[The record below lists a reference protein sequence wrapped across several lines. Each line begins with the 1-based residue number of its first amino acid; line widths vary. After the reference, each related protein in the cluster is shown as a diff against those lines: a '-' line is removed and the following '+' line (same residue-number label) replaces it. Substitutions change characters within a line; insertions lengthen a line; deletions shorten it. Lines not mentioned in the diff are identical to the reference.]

1 MSRALLTVITSGLAA
16 HSVAESVFNLL
27 SSSRIS
33 PGQTPPMWDPQ
44 QHSLRMGTRL
54 LLLTFIL
61 LSTCQVAESQALF
74 TIRSVTLTLE
84 PSKTV
89 SRGTIVT
96 VRCQALVSS
105 SGFLNREYTIYK
117 DNTVVY
123 TKNTTTTEDLLY
135 SLRMARVANTGKY
148 KCKTPV
154 LSIDKRVFSEGE
166 EVTVWCTA
174 PEESGTIVFYF
185 YEDSKDL
192 HEQMVNTNHV
202 ETRLRFN
209 HAGDRKLH
217 CDYRLF
223 ITPVISVR
231 PHGSKIIEG
240 DNLDISCS
248 VSGNLQN
255 SSGLK
260 VYLSKGLNLLS
271 TGQSKA
277 NHSMRALAEHSGE
290 FECSLEM
297 GNVVK
302 RATKNVTITELFS
315 QPVLT
320 IYPTEVFEREKLTL
334 TCKSANYSSD
344 RISAQDVKYTIYI
357 DNYNLT
363 PGSFNG
369 IYVVPVG
376 LRNLSGNYSCK
387 ADAKLISKYS
397 AKLPVQAKVL
407 VSKPDITANGRVIVG
422 KPFQVRCHSD
432 RGSLPIKYTLWK
444 KYSEVNSTTVQ
455 QPHHQAVFPITI
467 QHYSDIQDYKCEAQN
482 NPKVDALVSNKLN
495 TTVIV
500 PLSNPGLTVLP
511 DLSEVA
517 EGDEMYL
524 ICGVEG
530 SPPVTFKWYRRGNVQ
545 PLFTT
550 TSTQSSASHQIK
562 GVGNEHSG
570 NYYCE
575 AINYAN
581 MVQSQLVT
589 VVGKRENAAELSVK
603 PSSPKSD
610 DSLTVSLTHST
621 MEVYNPPKDAVPT
634 FDGME
639 GRATNGTR
647 DSVASLPA
655 DISNRSSYSLPA
667 TVCHF
672 KGYRCSGHKMADT
685 KGLVA
690 NISPMGVDA
699 ALSVWSE
706 RPVDPGSD
714 VESSAASNNEPDV
727 EYTEVVHRQPVDP
740 ARGAP
745 GDHYDYGSVEY
756 ADLNGDQPE
765 VNQALL
771 EVNHQDNNDLPVP
784 VE

>member
-1 MSRALLTVITSGLAA
+1 
-16 HSVAESVFNLL
+16 
-27 SSSRIS
+27 
-33 PGQTPPMWDPQ
+33 MWEPQ
-44 QHSLRMGTRL
+44 QPSVRMVTRL
-54 LLLTFIL
+54 LLLASAL
-61 LSTCQVAESQALF
+61 LSTCLAAESPALF
-74 TIRSVTLTLE
+74 TSVTLTLE
-84 PSKTV
+84 PSNAV
-89 SRGTIVT
+89 SQGTNVT

-105 SGFLNREYTIYK
+105 SGFLNRKYTIYK

-123 TKNTTTTEDLLY
+123 TESITTAEDLLY

-148 KCKTPV
+148 KCKVNILGKELSSSSEKLTVTGLQTPV
-154 LSIDKRVFSEGE
+154 LSVDKRMFSEGE
-166 EVTVWCTA
+166 EVTVGCKA
-174 PEESGTIVFYF
+174 PEESGAIVFYF
-185 YEDSKDL
+185 YKDSKEL
-192 HEQMVNTNHV
+192 YEERVNANHV

-209 HAGDRKLH
+209 NAGDHRLH
-217 CDYRLF
+217 CDYRVILLTDSVPSNASNNVVVTVKELF

-231 PHGSKIIEG
+231 PHGSMIIEG

-260 VYLSKGLNLLS
+260 VFLSKGPTLLS
-271 TGQSKA
+271 SGQSKA

-290 FECSLEM
+290 FQCSLEV

-302 RATKNVTITELFS
+302 RATEDVRITELFS

-320 IYPTEVFEREKLTL
+320 MYPTEVFEREKITL
-334 TCKSANYSSD
+334 TCKSTNYSSD
-344 RISAQDVKYTIYI
+344 RISASDVKYSIYK
-357 DNYNLT
+357 DNYTLT
-363 PGSFNG
+363 SGSFNG
-369 IYVVPVG
+369 IYVVPGVVP
-376 LRNLSGNYSCK
+376 NSSGIYSCK
-387 ADAKLISKYS
+387 ADARMISKYS

-407 VSKPDITANGRVIVG
+407 VSKPEITAIGRVIVG

-432 RGSLPIKYTLWK
+432 RGSLPIEYTLWK

-455 QPHHQAVFPITI
+455 QPHHQAIFPVTV
-467 QHYSDIQDYKCEAQN
+467 QHYSDMQDYKCEARN
-482 NPKVDALVSNKLN
+482 NPKIDTVVSNKLN

-500 PLSNPGLTVLP
+500 PLSNPGLSVVP
-511 DLSEVA
+511 DLLEVT
-517 EGDEMYL
+517 EGNEMYL

-570 NYYCE
+570 TYYCE

-581 MVQSQLVT
+581 MVRSQPVT
-589 VVGKRENAAELSVK
+589 VDVKMATWKKGLIVACCLLVVALLALACVLRYNSKRGKRENAAELSVK

-621 MEVYNPPKDAVPT
+621 MEVYNPPEV
-634 FDGME
+634 
-639 GRATNGTR
+639 
-647 DSVASLPA
+647 
-655 DISNRSSYSLPA
+655 
-667 TVCHF
+667 
-672 KGYRCSGHKMADT
+672 
-685 KGLVA
+685 
-690 NISPMGVDA
+690 GVDA
-699 ALSVWSE
+699 AVSVWSE

-714 VESSAASNNEPDV
+714 GESSAASNNEPDV

-740 ARGAP
+740 ARAPLRKGTETVYSEVQNSPTGAP

-771 EVNHQDNNDLPVP
+771 EVNHQDHHDLPVP

>member
-1 MSRALLTVITSGLAA
+1 
-16 HSVAESVFNLL
+16 
-27 SSSRIS
+27 
-33 PGQTPPMWDPQ
+33 MWDPQ

-74 TIRSVTLTLE
+74 TIRRVTLTLE

-89 SRGTIVT
+89 SRGTNVT

-148 KCKTPV
+148 KCKVNIQGKELSSNSEKLTVTGLQTPV

-174 PEESGTIVFYF
+174 PEESGAIVFYF

-209 HAGDRKLH
+209 NAGDRKLH
-217 CDYRLF
+217 CDYRVILLPDSVRSNASNNVAVTVNELF

-482 NPKVDALVSNKLN
+482 NPKVDALVSNRLN

-589 VVGKRENAAELSVK
+589 VDVKMAMWKKGLIVACCLLVVAVLVLGCVLRYNSKRGKRENAAELSVK

-621 MEVYNPPKDAVPT
+621 MEVYNPPKV
-634 FDGME
+634 
-639 GRATNGTR
+639 
-647 DSVASLPA
+647 
-655 DISNRSSYSLPA
+655 
-667 TVCHF
+667 
-672 KGYRCSGHKMADT
+672 
-685 KGLVA
+685 
-690 NISPMGVDA
+690 GVDA
-699 ALSVWSE
+699 AVSVWSE

-740 ARGAP
+740 ARVPLRKGTETVYSEVQNSPTGAP